1 MAYKYYKSHFS
12 DAVLKFLPNTES
24 QAWTLLGEP
33 TTEEEFKTNLQ
44 LIKGEDSDGNA
55 IIMDP
60 SEWPSNLTWANV
72 KAQHDANLAGDAIR
86 ILRVLRNDKLAE
98 SDWMA
103 NSDVTMTDAWKT
115 YRQELRDLPATTKD
129 PSNPTWPT
137 EPT

>member
-55 IIMDP
+55 IFMDP

-72 KAQHDANLAGDAIR
+72 KAQHDANLAGDAVR

-103 NSDVTMTDAWKT
+103 NSDVTMTDSWKT

-129 PSNPTWPT
+129 PANPTWPM

>member
-12 DAVLKFLPNTES
+12 DAVLKFLPT

-55 IIMDP
+55 IFMDP

-72 KAQHDANLAGDAIR
+72 KAQHDANLAGDAVR

-103 NSDVTMTDAWKT
+103 NSDVAMTDAWKT

>member
-24 QAWTLLGEP
+24 QAWTLSGEP

>member
-24 QAWTLLGEP
+24 QAWTLSGEP

-55 IIMDP
+55 IFMDP

>member
-55 IIMDP
+55 IFMDP

-72 KAQHDANLAGDAIR
+72 KAQHDANLAGDAVR

-103 NSDVTMTDAWKT
+103 NSDVAMTDAWKT

>member
-12 DAVLKFLPNTES
+12 DAVLKFLPT

-55 IIMDP
+55 IFMDP

-103 NSDVTMTDAWKT
+103 NSDVAMTDAWKT

>member
-55 IIMDP
+55 ILMDP

-72 KAQHDANLAGDAIR
+72 KAQHDANLAGDAVR

-103 NSDVTMTDAWKT
+103 NSDVAMTDAWKT

-129 PSNPTWPT
+129 PANPTWPT

>member
-1 MAYKYYKSHFS
+1 MAYQYYKSHFS
-12 DAVLKFLPNTES
+12 DAVLKFLPSDGS

-55 IIMDP
+55 IFMDP
-60 SEWPSNLTWANV
+60 SEWPAELTWSAV
-72 KAQHDANLAGDAIR
+72 KAQHDANISGDNLR
-86 ILRVLRNDKLAE
+86 ILRLQRNDKLSE

-103 NSDVTMTDAWKT
+103 NSDVTMSDDWKN
-115 YRQELRDLPATTKD
+115 YRQALRDLPGNTAD

-137 EPT
+137 KPQ

>member
-12 DAVLKFLPNTES
+12 DAVLKFLPT

-55 IIMDP
+55 IFMDP

-103 NSDVTMTDAWKT
+103 NSDVAMTDAWKT

-129 PSNPTWPT
+129 PANPTWPT
-137 EPT
+137 KPE